1 MNSFQSL
8 LNSYS
13 QLRKRTYEFRTISEG
28 GISANA
34 AFRTQCPRHPEIVQA
49 FGLAGGPGDKEAM
62 LSAFKLR
69 APMAEGEESPDGPG
83 TWVRVTADN
92 NFNFRSSV
100 TKQGVS
106 AGSLPVSD
114 LACIEMYLASVQ
126 LEDPDLAIEKGGDD
140 EGNETDV
147 YVDHEVAQNKTR
159 LNVAYNKL
167 FPHMPF
173 PDFLDQWSTFAPMT
187 IHPMG
192 TPGHQMG
199 QSFQELMNAMYGS
212 GDFSPEE
219 LREATLE
226 LQRDTIELLEFFA
239 DDTTRAELDAALES
253 GECVPPTSQMLRL
266 RERFF
271 ITQFKGNN
279 KRALSYG
286 NLGGKSD
293 SPSAMANLMG
303 KLNENP
309 SMQSNVDD
317 NWRKRKDGTPH
328 SGQDSAAQ
336 ARSGGHFAATI
347 SANTEQDQAG
357 EVAKGRKASTSG
369 LYQMVDK
376 YKDVKLCTAEGEEP
390 KSLFEVTQHESAT
403 QLSNQIAEKSSVL
416 VDVARRIS
424 MLPDKG
430 PDGKPNPQKE
440 KLKNDFDDGI
450 QELATAAEKDCEQL
464 KGLVRLSNQANKVND
479 GPLPGTPVSFK
490 ALSDMINETGT
501 DNDICGMGGDFLE
514 TFKHMAHRELASPF
528 HQSINKL
535 DRDGELEGTVV
546 VTDVH
551 PDGRKVSQITG
562 REEGRRKVAD
572 NLAVC
577 SSRNDVL
584 KLFADL
590 GINPNSRA
598 AQELLNNPYKKQIGR
613 DEFGEPIF
621 DEENPKYIIPLSDK
635 FYREAGMTSQGNLE
649 KGGAYRD
656 EALVNNHVDTVYHGH
671 PDIEQIR
678 KDAHT
683 ERKAYLEAQEQ
694 AIAQLIDPK
703 ILDLPGGYDKD
714 RANLADKVQGNTL
727 DEFLEAE
734 LKYYANDP
742 EKFARVQLM
751 IDDIKKLR
759 EDHGKDPNSP
769 SAAGLR
775 NSLSHSLADMKRD
788 AARRNMGTKE
798 RRRSEA
804 ASYDLNSMAGH
815 GSQLAVLIPKSWDSM
830 DTPLITEDDIRCLNR
845 MKSDEIRSGKPKYSD
860 RIGKSI
866 KNRTRRNPNKSSG
879 SVQVSITT
887 SVNAREIAALVK
899 ETGCP

>member
-13 QLRKRTYEFRTISEG
+13 QLRKRTYEFITISEG
-28 GISANA
+28 GVSANS
-34 AFRTQCPRHPEIVQA
+34 AFRKQCPNYTTIIQQ
-49 FGLAGGPGDKEAM
+49 FGLIGGPGDKEAM
-62 LSAFKLR
+62 LGAFKS
-69 APMAEGEESPDGPG
+69 AGNMAEGEQVPDSGVFVG
-83 TWVRVTADN
+83 INTEN
-92 NFNFRSSV
+92 GNYNFRSSV
-100 TKQGVS
+100 TKPGAS
-106 AGSLPVSD
+106 AGSLPVED
-114 LACIEMYLASVQ
+114 LACIEMYLTSVQ
-126 LEDPDLAIEKGGDD
+126 LEDPDLAVGKGEDA

-167 FPHMPF
+167 LSFIPF

-187 IHPMG
+187 IHPPN
-192 TPGHQMG
+192 TPGMQMG

-239 DDTTRAELDAALES
+239 DDTARAELDAALES

-293 SPSAMANLMG
+293 SPSAMANMMG

-309 SMQSNVDD
+309 SMQSNVED
-317 NWRKRKDGTPH
+317 NWREGAK
-328 SGQDSAAQ
+328 GQDSAAQ

-347 SANTEQDQAG
+347 SSNTEQDQAG
-357 EVAKGRKASTSG
+357 EVAKGRKASTSAI
-369 LYQMVDK
+369 YQMVDK

-403 QLSNQIAEKSSVL
+403 QLSNQMAEKSSVL

-424 MLPDKG
+424 MLPEG
-430 PDGKPNPQKE
+430 PQKE

-464 KGLVRLSNQANKVND
+464 KGLVKLSNQATRVNN

-535 DRDGELEGTVV
+535 DRGGELEGTVV

-551 PDGRKVSQITG
+551 PDGRKVSRITG
-562 REEGRRKVAD
+562 REEGRRRVAD

-577 SSRNDVL
+577 SNRNDVL

-635 FYREAGMTSQGNLE
+635 FYREAGFTSQGNME

-678 KDAHT
+678 EDAHT

-703 ILDLPGGYDKD
+703 ILNLPGGYDKD

-759 EDHGKDPNSP
+759 EDHGNDPNSP

-788 AARRNMGTKE
+788 AARREMGTTE

-804 ASYDLNSMAGH
+804 ARYDLNSMAGH

-860 RIGKSI
+860 RIGKYI
-866 KNRTRRNPNKSSG
+866 KNRTRRNSNKSSG